1 MKPDNVNQERSRA
14 KPARAERWPALLVV
28 LAFLAA
34 AVPLIVTQHDRGR
47 GRFDQI
53 NYHEPTVL
61 RFAEQLPTPDV
72 SDYLSATTPGYHLV
86 LAVVARVVSPS
97 PIVLQL
103 VGAMF
108 TVGLLWVLTRWL
120 TPRVGGSAAAA
131 MGGGLAASLYV
142 FSAGVYLLPD
152 NAGWF
157 GVLGVLLI
165 ALRPRFDARTLVA
178 GGGVLLA
185 LVLTRQS
192 HLWGAGVLW
201 ASAWLGANFLPYSGV
216 RGEVGALFG
225 GGISRARRLALA
237 VLSTLPAF
245 LAIAWFARMWGGLT
259 VPIYH
264 DYMQG
269 VNPATPAIILGQ
281 LAVIGAFH
289 VGYWIGPAWRLVRT
303 KPAMLAFAVVGGLAL
318 AVIPETTYSVEAG
331 RYSGLWNISAK
342 FPDLL
347 GRTNLLVV
355 LLSMGGAVAVASWLG
370 GMSPRNRWVM
380 LAALVGF
387 SAALSLNLNAWQ
399 RYHEPMLLMS
409 AALMS
414 ALVVC
419 REREERGPDAVG
431 SAALPREPARSVHRL
446 SRVFGPLALAVLL
459 GGVTVVKERSEA
471 PVTTPIERQESV
483 ERPLKELWPSRW
495 ERVERLAED

>member
-1 MKPDNVNQERSRA
+1 MNPESSRA
-14 KPARAERWPALLVV
+14 QHSRTERWPAVLIV

-47 GRFDQI
+47 GRFDQV
-53 NYHEPTVL
+53 NYHEPTIL

-97 PIVLQL
+97 PVALQL
-103 VGAMF
+103 VGALF
-108 TVGLLWVLTRWL
+108 TVGMLWVFTRWL
-120 TPRVGGSAAAA
+120 IPRVGGAAAAA
-131 MGGGLAASLYV
+131 MGACLAASLYV

-165 ALRPRFDARTLVA
+165 ALKPRFNTGILVA
-178 GGGVLLA
+178 GGVVLLA
-185 LVLTRQS
+185 LVLVRQS
-192 HLWGAGVLW
+192 HLWAAGVLW
-201 ASAWLGANFLPYSGV
+201 AAAWLGGSFKPYTGV
-216 RGEVGALFG
+216 RGEIGALFS
-225 GGISRARRLALA
+225 GGIGRARRTAIA
-237 VLSTLPAF
+237 VLATLPAM
-245 LAIAWFARMWGGLT
+245 LAVAWFSLIWGGLT

-281 LAVIGAFH
+281 LAVIGMFH
-289 VGYWIGPAWRLVRT
+289 VGYWIGPGWRLVRT
-303 KPAMLAFAVVGGLAL
+303 KPAMLVAAIAAGLAL

-342 FPDLL
+342 APDLM

-355 LLSMGGAVAVASWLG
+355 MLSMGGAVAVASWLA
-370 GMSPRNRWVM
+370 GMCPRNRWVM
-380 LAALVGF
+380 IAALFGF
-387 SAALSLNLNAWQ
+387 SAAVSMNLNAWQ
-399 RYHEPMLLMS
+399 RYHEPMLLIL
-409 AALMS
+409 AGLMS

-419 REREERGPDAVG
+419 REREDGGPEAERPHAGLGYV
-431 SAALPREPARSVHRL
+431 
-446 SRVFGPLALAVLL
+446 RVFGPLVLAALL

-471 PVTTPIERQESV
+471 PVTTPIEKQDAV

-495 ERVERLAED
+495 ERVERLGER